1 MGVSRL
7 GAQKKE
13 HWANVKVVTAGSS
26 CHSWKRK
33 RWGMAEPRSV
43 EEPWRA
49 EEEVLLAPLVLSRG
63 TLSCW
68 HSDLCRHI
76 AGGLVRPGRA

>member
-7 GAQKKE
+7 RAQKKE
-13 HWANVKVVTAGSS
+13 YWANVKVVTAGSS

-33 RWGMAEPRSV
+33 RWEMAEPRGV

-49 EEEVLLAPLVLSRG
+49 EEEVLP
-63 TLSCW
+63 SCCW
-68 HSDLCRHI
+68 RLWCS
-76 AGGLVRPGRA
+76 AEGP